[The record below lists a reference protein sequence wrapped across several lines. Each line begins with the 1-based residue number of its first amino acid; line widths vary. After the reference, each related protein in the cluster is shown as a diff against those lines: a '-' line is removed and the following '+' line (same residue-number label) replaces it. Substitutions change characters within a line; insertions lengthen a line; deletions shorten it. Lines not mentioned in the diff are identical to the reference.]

1 LQGSTSTQSQPS
13 FLLMM
18 LVSLYENLI
27 SILIFVTL
35 AFTIVLFPVDDLK
48 QWAARKPFLR
58 RFFDLKSVRIGA

>member
-1 LQGSTSTQSQPS
+1 
-13 FLLMM
+13 MM